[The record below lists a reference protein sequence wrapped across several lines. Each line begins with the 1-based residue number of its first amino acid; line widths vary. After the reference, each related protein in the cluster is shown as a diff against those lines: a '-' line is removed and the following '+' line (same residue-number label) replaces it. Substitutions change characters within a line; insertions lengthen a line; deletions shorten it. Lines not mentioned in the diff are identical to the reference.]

1 MKHDATTV
9 AKQQSERQRI
19 DVHAHWF
26 PPELLAVAERL
37 IDADLA
43 RTTAG
48 RALGTDLDL
57 AGMIQQLDTAG
68 IDRQVLSPANVLP
81 FAEDLDDARC
91 AARETN
97 DLYADLVHRAPR
109 RYAFFGVVPL
119 PHVDPALAETARC
132 LDELGAVGLALGC
145 SVVGRELDDPAFEPL
160 WRELDRR
167 AAVVFLHPVGR
178 TGDALRAYNLNW
190 VVGAPFED
198 TLAVLRLVLSGI
210 TTRHP
215 AIRFVVPHMGG
226 TIPFLLTRIDR
237 ATSVVAR
244 SPDVAV
250 ELPVS
255 RHLGA
260 FVFDTSNRNPHAL
273 RCAADVLGPERL
285 VLGSDFP
292 YSLDAALRENVTYV
306 AEVLGDTPAT
316 DDVLG
321 GTAGRLLGL

>member
-1 MKHDATTV
+1 MPLDATHG
-9 AKQQSERQRI
+9 AQQRI

-43 RTTAG
+43 RTTAA
-48 RALGTDLDL
+48 RAVGAGLDL
-57 AGMIQQLDTAG
+57 NGMVQQLDAAG
-68 IDRQVLSPANVLP
+68 IDRQVLSPANLLP
-81 FAEDLDDARC
+81 AVADPADARA
-91 AARETN
+91 AAREIN
-97 DLYADLVHRAPR
+97 DLYADLVRRAPD

-119 PHVDPALAETARC
+119 PHVDAALIETARC

-145 SVVGRELDDPAFEPL
+145 SVAGRELDDPTFEPF

-167 AAVVFLHPVGR
+167 AAVAFLHPVGR
-178 TGDALRAYNLNW
+178 AEDSLRAYNLNW

-198 TLAVLRLVLSGI
+198 TLAVLRLILSGI
-210 TTRHP
+210 TTRFP

-244 SPDVAV
+244 SPDVAI

-292 YSLDAALRENVTYV
+292 YSLDDALRENVTYI
-306 AEVLGDTPAT
+306 ADVLNDGLAT

-321 GTAGRLLGL
+321 GNARRLLGL